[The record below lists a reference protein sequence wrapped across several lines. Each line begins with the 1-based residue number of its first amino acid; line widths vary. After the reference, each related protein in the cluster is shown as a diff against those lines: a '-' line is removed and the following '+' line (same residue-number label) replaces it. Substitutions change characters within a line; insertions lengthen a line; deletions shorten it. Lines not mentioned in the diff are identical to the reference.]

1 MQVFDCFFPDHFVNE
16 WWTIGPVPRG
26 PSQNHRRTGEGAA
39 QEADGGA
46 RKIQVK
52 GGQGYL
58 FPNRELMEK
67 GKKRVK

>member
-52 GGQGYL
+52 EGRGIYSPTGNL
-58 FPNRELMEK
+58 WKK
-67 GKKRVK
+67 GRKG